1 MIFEDIES
9 LLKKFNQIQILETA
23 FNPVDPVLWGFLKKQ
38 ERLSVVSERIQ
49 RKIQRALAPFWQQRF
64 ISLENEDAPLVRHF
78 LLSPSFFLQT
88 DLVVEDTPFPKT
100 NPNLLTEALQ
110 TASLPKSVLD
120 RTLLSLSNGELR
132 RIILAR
138 VWMENPEWV
147 YFNDIFGGLDPTYR
161 PLLEESVLKMA
172 RSGVNMVIRLAREEE
187 LMPSIPA
194 FSYENGKFVLLKD
207 KEKQSSNS
215 EPEQKINSEYRIE
228 SLKAEASKGE
238 VLFDLKNVN
247 VRFGDT
253 DIIQN
258 LNWQVR
264 SGEHW
269 VVMGPNGAGKSTLL
283 ALLSADHPQIYK
295 NDIVLLGE
303 RPGKGLDVWAHKEKL
318 GFFSPELA
326 LQYRED
332 LNLQEVLCT
341 GFSTSLGLFREPV
354 FEERQK
360 ADTWLRYIGFEN
372 TKVAF
377 SSLTLIEKRLVLI
390 ARAAIKPP
398 SVLILDEPTQGM
410 NQKHRAQIFDWL
422 DFISSSTT
430 IILVS
435 HYLNEWPKCMTHLLD
450 MPKFSMPLQNNF

>member
-88 DLVVEDTPFPKT
+88 DFVVEDTPFPKT

>member
-1 MIFEDIES
+1 MIFDDIES
-9 LLKKFNQIQILETA
+9 LLKEYKQVQILEVP
-23 FNPVDPVLWGFLKKQ
+23 FNPVDPILWSFLKKQ

-64 ISLENEDAPLVRHF
+64 ISIENKEAPLVRHF
-78 LLSPSFFLQT
+78 LLSPLFFLQT

-100 NPNLLTEALQ
+100 NPALLSEALQ
-110 TASLPKSVLD
+110 KASLPESVLD

-132 RIILAR
+132 RILLAR

-147 YFNDIFGGLDPTYR
+147 YFNDLFGGLDAAYR
-161 PLLEESVLKMA
+161 PYLEECVLKMVH
-172 RSGVNMVIRLAREEE
+172 SDVKMVIRLAREEE
-187 LMPSIPA
+187 VMPLIPA
-194 FSYENGKFVLLKD
+194 FVYENGKFVLL
-207 KEKQSSNS
+207 EKKREGALKS
-215 EPEQKINSEYRIE
+215 EQVKKSYSEYEIE
-228 SLKAEASKGE
+228 KLTSSAVEGKL
-238 VLFDLKNVN
+238 LFDLKNVN
-247 VRFGDT
+247 VCFGET
-253 DIIQN
+253 EVIQN
-258 LNWQVR
+258 LSWQVR

-295 NDIVLLGE
+295 NDIMLLGE

-326 LQYRED
+326 LQYREE
-332 LNLQEVLCT
+332 LTLQEVLCT
-341 GFSTSLGLFREPV
+341 GFSTSLGLFKEPV
-354 FEERQK
+354 FEEREK
-360 ADTWLRYIGFEN
+360 ANEWLHFLGFED

-410 NQKHRAQIFDWL
+410 DAKHRAKIFNWL
-422 DFISSSTT
+422 DYLSSSTT

-435 HYLNEWPKCMTHLLD
+435 HYLNEWPKCMTHILH
-450 MPKFSMPLQNNF
+450 MPKFSMPL